1 MNSKDQ
7 QTLVNNVKISTKIYA
22 VSGIFLTGMVLILGY
37 MGVLVLQKIDD
48 IEHVANTSAN
58 RVEQAS
64 LVQSSIND
72 LDLALITLIAIDD
85 KAGTRQATV
94 ASIKAG
100 AQLDKILN
108 QLKTVTNDSPLSI
121 QLLEAV
127 NSIRLQRMKIIKFGR
142 KNNDQNAISVLNQI
156 KPTLAKI
163 RQLSKTL
170 TQQEIESQVININAT
185 KNDLM
190 HTIIVVASFGGLGV
204 LIGITLSYVA
214 VRMMSNPLREI
225 EYIMRL
231 VSRGDLTQEIN
242 SQNTGRDEIG
252 MTLRGI
258 KDTVINIRSA
268 VIDIRKAS
276 DSVSSGSKTSTCGE

>member
-1 MNSKDQ
+1 
-7 QTLVNNVKISTKIYA
+7 
-22 VSGIFLTGMVLILGY
+22 

-64 LVQSSIND
+64 LVQFSIND